1 MTSSDYWEPP
11 AAASVSG
18 ETAVSAFALP
28 VGSLNPRLSSPVAP
42 DDTCRRAGE
51 VEGADAEAGGGG
63 GGAATGGDIGGS
75 GGGAAT
81 GEYDGGG
88 GGGAGTADGAGGAES
103 SLDIDPDG

>member
-42 DDTCRRAGE
+42 DDTCWGAGE
-51 VEGADAEAGGGG
+51 VEGSDAGAGGGGGSAATSGDNGGGG
-63 GGAATGGDIGGS
+63 GGAAR
-75 GGGAAT
+75 
-81 GEYDGGG
+81 GEYDG
-88 GGGAGTADGAGGAES
+88 
-103 SLDIDPDG
+103 